1 MSIVKTDRI
10 FHCLIGI
17 FSSAS
22 SSTELSITAPAQAGK
37 WSAWALTVTRAGLRF
52 SAPVT
57 LEVFRPLTV
66 DFHLP
71 RSLKVGESAE
81 VDIKIGNNVNSCVD
95 VRFFLFILLTLKF
108 TKIKTGYGAVGV
120 ERRRKIPKQ
129 QFAVRHR
136 TFEAGTARC
145 HVIGG
150 ENRGDQSGTD

>member
-1 MSIVKTDRI
+1 MFETRQRRNVRHFVSSERLGRRSHRFEATHARKSSRRSRLRSIVDVALFQLFVSVVALSKLTG
-10 FHCLIGI
+10 FCFGFV

-22 SSTELSITAPAQAGK
+22 SSTELSIKAPAQAGK

-95 VRFFLFILLTLKF
+95 VSFLFRLI
-108 TKIKTGYGAVGV
+108 
-120 ERRRKIPKQ
+120 RP
-129 QFAVRHR
+129 
-136 TFEAGTARC
+136 C
-145 HVIGG
+145 
-150 ENRGDQSGTD
+150 N